1 MKYLEI
7 RRIAGN
13 ALPSLTLATDS
24 SIAVNGKP
32 VFLPDFS
39 SRWELR
45 LYPAYRISRLG
56 KTISE
61 RFAPRYYDAV
71 TLAARLIP
79 LDLVDR
85 LRVQGESLS
94 PLAMAFDGAI
104 ALGKWLPLPDDAS
117 DLQVSSSAGAC
128 KPIRSKI
135 INSEIEYLSR
145 GFILKNGDVIACGDP
160 LLVAPVN
167 IDTGFE
173 ASIGD
178 SVALSFNIK

>member
-7 RRIAGN
+7 QRIAGKS
-13 ALPSLTLATDS
+13 LPSLTLATDS

-71 TLAARLIP
+71 TLAARLVP

-104 ALGKWLPLPDDAS
+104 ALGRWLPLTDSAEVP
-117 DLQVSSSAGAC
+117 VSSTAGAC
-128 KPIRSKI
+128 DPIRSKI

-160 LLVAPVN
+160 LLVTPAY
-167 IDTGFE
+167 IDTRFE

-178 SVALSFNIK
+178 RVALSFNIK